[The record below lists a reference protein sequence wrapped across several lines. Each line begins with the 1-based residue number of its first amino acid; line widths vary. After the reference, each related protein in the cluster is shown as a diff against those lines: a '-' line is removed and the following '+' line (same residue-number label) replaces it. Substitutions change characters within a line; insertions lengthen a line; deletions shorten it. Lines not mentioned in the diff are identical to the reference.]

1 MGFDIQRFPN
11 CIDEELIC
19 SICGGVLQ
27 DPLQAPSCEHT
38 FCQVNK
44 IQFFFSCRIFF
55 GLGLYSRMAVTIGDL
70 SYRSNTNRTRTIE
83 SCTKDS

>member
-19 SICGGVLQ
+19 SICRGVLQ

-38 FCQVNK
+38 FCQVK
-44 IQFFFSCRIFF
+44 LFEIFS
-55 GLGLYSRMAVTIGDL
+55 
-70 SYRSNTNRTRTIE
+70 
-83 SCTKDS
+83 

>member
-19 SICGGVLQ
+19 KINFFEKKILNNYYFLGSICGGVLQ

-38 FCQVNK
+38 FCQVK
-44 IQFFFSCRIFF
+44 KTFYF
-55 GLGLYSRMAVTIGDL
+55 
-70 SYRSNTNRTRTIE
+70 YR
-83 SCTKDS
+83 

>member
-38 FCQVNK
+38 FCQVKRFNHFLFLSH
-44 IQFFFSCRIFF
+44 IY
-55 GLGLYSRMAVTIGDL
+55 LSRFVSKNGFHDRLLVL
-70 SYRSNTNRTRTIE
+70 SIVHLSTSIN
-83 SCTKDS
+83 